1 MPEKILIV
9 DDDEDLLEI
18 MAERMKMRGMEVT
31 SAQTADEAFLM
42 IEREPFDVII
52 IDFMLPGID
61 GLQAIKTIRKTRPD
75 MRIILQTAY
84 ATSEKEEEALAMGAW
99 GVVEKPMD
107 LDRLTRL
114 IKDKR
119 KDPSR

>member
-31 SAQTADEAFLM
+31 SAQTADEAFVM
-42 IEREPFDVII
+42 IEREPFDIII

-84 ATSEKEEEALAMGAW
+84 ATSEKEKEALAMGAW

-119 KDPSR
+119 EDPSR